1 MQTTNKWFPEA
12 TQQDPEGLYIL
23 QSLPPPNRELLPQEF
38 TSDSRSGFDATFRKI
53 QELYTNLQP
62 EVVRQWEEFALS
74 VPSNDSVQDHLRD
87 HPDSMHIPFRDLLFS
102 FSPEEGSANNNSAIQ
117 LGDDFQ
123 SSRKRKDIQMQQLRS
138 TDSVS
143 WSRRNKKLRKNDP
156 NSGLR
161 VANDCPP
168 AIYESKSN
176 NNRRKNKT
184 TTDSSSPQSETS
196 LNNSS
201 RKKTSSSSSR
211 SQIVKKTNR
220 RKKTCESSSESESD
234 SEASDHSCSSNS
246 TNNCTTDGN
255 NSRNNSGSENSDDD
269 DHHSDA
275 EKDNC
280 SIASNR
286 SGDTTSSQQHRM
298 YETDDE
304 KLDKDQYYHRR
315 KNVQVARYGSALPY
329 IDKVF
334 QLTNSSGS
342 RNGTI
347 KAVVSCTGD
356 PTNTLYFKFYD
367 QTLYKECPDS
377 FSSTTTSEGH
387 DALWQYI
394 KCSELMGSKKGLKW
408 IGGAN
413 PGGVGGALV
422 GMMVRRPFKIDK
434 NWIWFNGHVSK
445 YLNKGHYE
453 VTYEDG
459 DVLPEKE
466 LDVVKFLMYTF

>member
-1 MQTTNKWFPEA
+1 VPVQTTNKWFPEA

-220 RKKTCESSSESESD
+220 RKKTYVKAAAKVSRTLKHQIILVLLIQLTTAQLMVIIAATTVVVRIVMMMTIIPMLKKTTAQLQATEVVIRL
-234 SEASDHSCSSNS
+234 HLNS
-246 TNNCTTDGN
+246 IECM
-255 NSRNNSGSENSDDD
+255 
-269 DHHSDA
+269 
-275 EKDNC
+275 KLMM
-280 SIASNR
+280 R
-286 SGDTTSSQQHRM
+286 SLIKINTIIEERM
-298 YETDDE
+298 Y
-304 KLDKDQYYHRR
+304 KLLDMGVHYHIST
-315 KNVQVARYGSALPY
+315 KYFNLP
-329 IDKVF
+329 IPLVLAMAPLK
-334 QLTNSSGS
+334 QL
-342 RNGTI
+342 
-347 KAVVSCTGD
+347 
-356 PTNTLYFKFYD
+356 
-367 QTLYKECPDS
+367 
-377 FSSTTTSEGH
+377 
-387 DALWQYI
+387 
-394 KCSELMGSKKGLKW
+394 
-408 IGGAN
+408 
-413 PGGVGGALV
+413 
-422 GMMVRRPFKIDK
+422 
-434 NWIWFNGHVSK
+434 
-445 YLNKGHYE
+445 
-453 VTYEDG
+453 
-459 DVLPEKE
+459 
-466 LDVVKFLMYTF
+466 